1 MAKKDRPKSI
11 QEERFSEDSILEII
25 VTVFVVAIV
34 TFFFIKIVF
43 L

>member
-1 MAKKDRPKSI
+1 MEDKNRPKSL